1 MSFVVSI
8 VTGIASAIG
17 TVAGWIWQGI
27 STLSNSAWELLTKYV
42 IPTLKWLVNTVWD
55 LYSKINEA
63 IKTVRSWI
71 DKAFGEALKAIDLLE
86 AELRKLIG
94 DQVDRILTELG
105 FREGKLKEW
114 VKEWVL
120 DQFRSVWDTIA
131 KVRGEFFQLAIN
143 IRKDIWRALSELEAK
158 LTLKVQIL
166 GHRLDIT
173 GKNVDKVLEDLGLKE
188 PEKVTPETELI
199 QNKLDK
205 QRDLSWKAQLI
216 AYEESEKELP
226 LPSEDINEVIE
237 KIRKDWKDEPCMEGI
252 FLRWQIELI
261 RKDLEMDNEADKA
274 KEVIQSIIE
283 AKETV

>member
-27 STLSNSAWELLTKYV
+27 SALSNSAWELLTKYV

-86 AELRKLIG
+86 ADLRKLIG

-120 DQFRSVWDTIA
+120 DQFGSVWDTIA

-143 IRKDIWRALSELEAK
+143 IRKDIWRALSEVEAK
-158 LTLKVQIL
+158 LTLKIQIL

-173 GKNVDKVLEDLGLKE
+173 GRNIDRVLEELGFKE
-188 PEKVTPETELI
+188 PPARIELVRKQIEEYPSIPEALVQAKEEAEKWEG
-199 QNKLDK
+199 
-205 QRDLSWKAQLI
+205 
-216 AYEESEKELP
+216 Y
-226 LPSEDINEVIE
+226 LPSVIDE
-237 KIRKDWKDEPCMEGI
+237 NKKIA
-252 FLRWQIELI
+252 ELHYPTG
-261 RKDLEMDNEADKA
+261 R
-274 KEVIQSIIE
+274 V
-283 AKETV
+283 